1 MDFSILINYSL
12 KVLGAVLIF
21 ILGKWTAKITSKLL
35 KKVLLKANT
44 DITLVKFLSE
54 LTYFGLIALVI
65 VATLGTLGV
74 NTTSFAAVLGATG
87 LAIGLALQKN
97 ISNFGAGVI
106 ILFLRP
112 FKIGDFVEAAGAS
125 GVVESIS
132 IFNTTFK
139 TGDNRIIIVPNSNI
153 ISSNIINYSK
163 EPLRRVDLV
172 IGVSY
177 QDDLKIVKST
187 LENILS
193 SHPKILKEPEFS
205 VALAEL
211 ADNSVNFNV
220 RGWVNSED
228 YWSVRS
234 DLLETIKTTFDE
246 KGITIPYPQ
255 MDVHVK
261 AA

>member
-35 KKVLLKANT
+35 KKVLLKSNT

-65 VATLGTLGV
+65 VAALGTLGV

>member
-1 MDFSILINYSL
+1 MNFSIALNYGI
-12 KVLGAVLIF
+12 KVLSVILIF
-21 ILGKWTAKITSKLL
+21 ILGKWSAKISANLI
-35 KKVLLKANT
+35 KKTLIKANV
-44 DITLVKFLSE
+44 DITLVNFLSE
-54 LTYFGLIALVI
+54 LTYFGLIIAVI
-65 VATLGTLGV
+65 L
-74 NTTSFAAVLGATG
+74 AVLGNLGINTISFITMLGVLG
-87 LAIGLALQKN
+87 LTIGLALQKN
-97 ISNFGAGVI
+97 ISNFGAGII

-112 FKIGDFVEAAGAS
+112 FKIGDFVEAGGAS
-125 GVVESIS
+125 GNIDAIG

-139 TGDNRIIIVPNSNI
+139 TGDNKIIIVPNSNI

-163 EPLRRVDLV
+163 EPVRRVDLI

-187 LENILS
+187 LEHILS
-193 SHPKILKEPEFS
+193 SHPKILKEPKFS

-211 ADNSVNFNV
+211 ANSSINFNV

-234 DLLETIKTTFDE
+234 NLLETIKTTFDE